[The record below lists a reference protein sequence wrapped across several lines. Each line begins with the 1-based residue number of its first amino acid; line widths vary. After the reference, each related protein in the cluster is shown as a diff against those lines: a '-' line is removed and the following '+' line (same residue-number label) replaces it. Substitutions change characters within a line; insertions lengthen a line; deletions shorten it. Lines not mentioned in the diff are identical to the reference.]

1 MNFLV
6 YFEVRDGQIKKAS
19 FETASAVKK
28 IAEET
33 KGEVFGILI
42 GKDVSSIAGSVG
54 RVGIKKAFVFE
65 DELLSKLSNSVY
77 SKMISD
83 FAKAQGFDGIFFSA
97 TSQGKDLAPLVCG
110 FADLPY
116 ISDCT
121 SLEVEEGKITF
132 VKPIYSGKGLLKQQ
146 AENGA
151 KFVASLRPNVF
162 PILEAKTEAAVE
174 KISAKDYSSVKSA
187 VVEAIERGSEELL
200 DVAEADIII
209 SGGRGMKGPEN
220 FPLLAEL
227 AKTVGGAMGASRA
240 AVDAGWVPHSHQV
253 GQTGKV
259 VSPSL
264 YIACGISGAIQHLA
278 GMSSSKVIVA
288 INKDKEAPI
297 FNVATYGIVGDLF
310 EVVPHLKEELKTLKE
325 QG

>member
-1 MNFLV
+1 MKFLV

-28 IAEET
+28 IADEIN
-33 KGEVFGILI
+33 GEVFAIFI
-42 GKDVSSIAGSVG
+42 GKDISSLAESVSK
-54 RVGIKKAFVFE
+54 VGIKKAFVFE
-65 DELLSKLSNSVY
+65 DKSLAKISNSIY
-77 SKMISD
+77 GKIISD
-83 FAKAQGFDGIFFSA
+83 FCKEKEFDGIFFSS
-97 TSQGKDLAPLVCG
+97 TSQGKDIAPLVSG
-110 FADLPY
+110 FSDISY
-116 ISDCT
+116 VSDCT
-121 SLEVEEGKITF
+121 SLSIEDGKITF
-132 VKPIYSGKGLLKQQ
+132 VKPIYSGKALLKLQ
-146 AENGA
+146 ANERT
-151 KFVASLRPNVF
+151 KFIASLRPNVF
-162 PILEAKTEAAVE
+162 PIIQVNETTEVE
-174 KISAKDYSSVKSA
+174 KVTLKDYSSLKTS
-187 VVEAIERGSEELL
+187 VVESIEKGSLELL

-209 SGGRGMKGPEN
+209 SGGRGMKSPEN
-220 FPLLAEL
+220 FSMLKEI
-227 AKTVGGAMGASRA
+227 AKIFNGAMGASRA
-240 AVDAGWVPHSHQV
+240 AVDSGWVPHSHQV

-310 EVVPHLKEELKTLKE
+310 EVIPHLKEELKALKE

>member
-1 MNFLV
+1 MKFLV
-6 YFEVRDGQIKKAS
+6 YFEVREGQIKKAS
-19 FETASAVKK
+19 FETASAAKK
-28 IAEET
+28 IADET
-33 KGEVFGILI
+33 NGEVFAIFI
-42 GKDVSSIAGSVG
+42 GNEVSSIASTVSK
-54 RVGIKKAFVFE
+54 VGIKKAFVFE
-65 DELLSKLSNSVY
+65 DESISKLSNSVY
-77 SKMISD
+77 SKIISD
-83 FAKAQGFDGIFFSA
+83 FAKENNFDGIFFSA
-97 TSQGKDLAPLVCG
+97 TSQGKDIAPLVSG
-110 FADLPY
+110 FSDFPY

-121 SLEVEEGKITF
+121 SLSVEEGKITF
-132 VKPIYSGKGLLKQQ
+132 VKPIYSGKGLLKQT
-146 AENGA
+146 AESGA

-162 PILEAKTEAAVE
+162 PILEAQTETEIE
-174 KISAKDYSSVKSA
+174 KVPLKDYSLVKTA
-187 VVEAIERGSEELL
+187 TAQGIEKGSGELL

-220 FPLLAEL
+220 FPLLADL

-310 EVVPHLKEELKTLKE
+310 EVVPHLKEELKALKA

>member
-1 MNFLV
+1 MKFLV
-6 YFEVRDGQIKKAS
+6 YFEVRDGQIKKTS

-28 IAEET
+28 IADDT
-33 KGEVFGILI
+33 NSEVSAIFV
-42 GKDVSSIAGSVG
+42 GKDLSSLGSTVSK
-54 RVGIKKAFVFE
+54 VGIKQAFVVD
-65 DELLSKLSNSVY
+65 DESLSKFSNSVY
-77 SKMISD
+77 SKIIAD
-83 FAKAQGFDGIFFSA
+83 LAKENNVDGIFFA
-97 TSQGKDLAPLVCG
+97 GTSQGKDLAPLVSG
-110 FADLPY
+110 FCDIPY
-116 ISDCT
+116 VSDCT
-121 SLEVEEGKITF
+121 SLSVEEGKITF
-132 VKPIYSGKGLLKQQ
+132 IKPIYSGKGLIKQQ
-146 AENGA
+146 VESGA

-162 PILEAKTEAAVE
+162 PILEAQTVTEVK
-174 KISAKDYSSVKSA
+174 KIPLKDYTQVKTSL
-187 VVEAIERGSEELL
+187 VEGIEKGSGELL

-310 EVVPHLKEELKTLKE
+310 EVVPHLKEELKVLKE

>member
-1 MNFLV
+1 MKFLV
-6 YFEVRDGQIKKAS
+6 YFEIRDGQIKKAS

-28 IAEET
+28 IAEEVN
-33 KGEVFGILI
+33 GEVYGILI
-42 GKDVSSIAGSVG
+42 GKDVSSTAGGVG

-65 DELLSKLSNSVY
+65 DESLSKLSNSLF
-77 SKMISD
+77 SKIIAD
-83 FAKAQGFDGIFFSA
+83 FAKEQGFEGIFFSA

-110 FADLPY
+110 FGDLPY

-121 SLEVEEGKITF
+121 SLEVEEGKIIF

-162 PILEAKTEAAVE
+162 PILEEKTETAVE
-174 KISAKDYSSVKSA
+174 KIPAKDYSSIKSA
-187 VVEAIERGSEELL
+187 VVEGIEKGSGELL

-240 AVDAGWVPHSHQV
+240 AVDSGWVPHSHQV

-310 EVVPHLKEELKTLKE
+310 EVVPHLKEELKALKE

>member
-1 MNFLV
+1 MKFLV
-6 YFEVRDGQIKKAS
+6 YFEVREGQIKKAS

-28 IAEET
+28 IADET

-42 GKDVSSIAGSVG
+42 GKDVSSIAGSIG

-65 DELLSKLSNSVY
+65 DESLSKLSNSLF
-77 SKMISD
+77 SKIIAD
-83 FAKAQGFDGIFFSA
+83 FAKEQGFDGIFFSA

-110 FADLPY
+110 FGDLPY

-162 PILEAKTEAAVE
+162 PILEAKTETEVE
-174 KISAKDYSSVKSA
+174 KIPAKDYSSIKSA
-187 VVEAIERGSEELL
+187 VVEGIEKGSGELL

-310 EVVPHLKEELKTLKE
+310 EVVPHLKEELKALKE

>member
-1 MNFLV
+1 MKFLV

-19 FETASAVKK
+19 FETASAAKK
-28 IAEET
+28 IADEIGGET
-33 KGEVFGILI
+33 FGIII
-42 GKDVSSIAGSVG
+42 GKDVSSIAKSAQK
-54 RVGIKKAFVFE
+54 VGIKKIFVIE
-65 DELLSKLSNSVY
+65 EESLSKISNSLY
-77 SKMISD
+77 
-83 FAKAQGFDGIFFSA
+83 AKIIAEFTKEQGFDGVFFSA
-97 TSQGKDLAPLVCG
+97 TSQGKDLAPLTSG
-110 FADLPY
+110 FSDFPY

-121 SLEVEEGKITF
+121 SLLIEDGKVTF

-146 AENGA
+146 AESGA
-151 KFVASLRPNVF
+151 KFVVSLRPNVF
-162 PILEAKTEAAVE
+162 PLCEAPVEVEVE
-174 KISAKDYSSVKSA
+174 KISLKDYSSIKTA
-187 VVEAIERGSEELL
+187 IVEDIEKGSQELL

-220 FPLLAEL
+220 FQMLKEV
-227 AKTVGGAMGASRA
+227 AKIVGGAMGASRA
-240 AVDAGWVPHSHQV
+240 AVDSGWVPHAHQV

-297 FNVATYGIVGDLF
+297 FNVATYGVIGDLF
-310 EVVPHLKEELKTLKE
+310 EVVPHLKEELKALKE